1 MPDRSACDSRM
12 PVPVVLVYGYHAVM
26 ISDDATG
33 SADQGGMFMSAV
45 EFGDTPC
52 MMTVEVGPDGLLVGS
67 ACCNATMSE
76 DVARELYAALKSWL
90 DRREALRNGVYG
102 QC

>member
-1 MPDRSACDSRM
+1 M
-12 PVPVVLVYGYHAVM
+12 PVPLVLACGYHAVM
-26 ISDDATG
+26 ISDDA
-33 SADQGGMFMSAV
+33 ADGRGGMFMSAV

-76 DVARELYAALKSWL
+76 DVARELHDALKSWL
-90 DRREALRNGVYG
+90 DHREALQNGVYD